1 MQQHYPSD
9 LADGVVPLVFV
20 VNAVD
25 SQYNTSNVSNKSAN
39 TGTIASDSQLSE
51 DVKDARAD
59 IVSNKSSAEKNP
71 VNNDPFE
78 MFVKALSLACSAD
91 GATND
96 STIEAVTQVK
106 TRPDSAT
113 EVHYPEEQ
121 HETHEIISGEESS
134 SDEDGIDMP
143 LVRRDGFPLKMRK
156 SIHYIHPSTK
166 QQQGVEAA
174 ETPKFF
180 DHVRI
185 IPVSKRHA
193 FPPSKDPTGVNNNN
207 NNAGG
212 IRSTST
218 AIQQRHNSNTH
229 HPDGKSQRSNKI
241 SPNPFLLRRKQLDKT
256 TTSTTTTT
264 DSYSVNESSSRTT
277 KSSLDLQV
285 YPTANN
291 ESHSKKQQHSFGI
304 IPVDW
309 IEKHAQ
315 WLPSVVLVVTV
326 LDLNLPQASRITR
339 DVSLG
344 EVIDNIRLSL
354 APKRECRLHLICL
367 VTNHEHLKTA
377 QQKHFAVSQQLT
389 FIRSQCRLAPSSITI
404 LNVPLDYFAEAEA
417 TTAGEKAALQPS
429 TALRQLH
436 RTIRS
441 MSMTYYLSAA
451 RRLKRK
457 IAMLQGFSSTSSSN
471 SNQLLLEQQ
480 YHLLPLVIRCQFKIG
495 IYYEFQQKLDK
506 AVKHWTEAY
515 NAVEIYYTY
524 IVNQQRHAQMAF
536 RHQQQL
542 EQVAGNENS
551 EFDSSNS
558 DIAYNRD
565 SYYADLT
572 TSPIS
577 PQRRPTTSKIQSP
590 IPEDHGVEVALIMD
604 QQSPGTEFLPPQI
617 LNSFSLSDMAYQCRG
632 VADWINFKLMSY
644 AFRYSSL
651 NSNSAGDFKTQGL
664 AEQQQKVVPHPA
676 GSLVQA
682 TMQWRR
688 HCQIYLSTQYYRA
701 DDLNN
706 DTDNV
711 LYQPLWWHWSYVEH
725 QRLAMAQL
733 AEQYPYRPDAVDAD
747 AFSLEVMLTCASW
760 KLYESTAE
768 AMLLTNKLLLHE
780 KKPRP
785 PQIPDE
791 GHITASGGSTISRY
805 VGGMDPDI
813 LEIQFHE
820 ELKRNRNH
828 LAMQYLEQAISLF
841 YKIEGNRRFGRSSAH
856 MHYLLGNLLIN
867 AGPSLDPAPD
877 VGVAIKHLHQA
888 LGQVMGWPSLEAGIA
903 KALIKSYSFIEEER
917 WEKDEAI
924 IANSL
929 SFLFRPDIFRFLDPS
944 DVKTLL
950 DRLFSGKATTS
961 DYFLPWPD
969 EVKAPLA
976 FSLTFLEDACYAIA
990 GDKVTAC
997 LSVTS
1002 RCPFPLIIK
1011 SLEISFKSPG
1021 VDSTKMVPLSVI
1033 KDAIELQ
1040 PKKTNLLRVIVSL
1053 PSSISSDSQ
1062 LATGGGISGAVLLR
1076 SSKTKTAGLTRNGGA
1091 IVTAQQNAGSSQP
1104 NQAHK
1109 IGRSLSC
1116 QEISVCLT
1124 PGFDDKSLSLSKTAV
1139 KLIFTSSYQEFP
1151 ARIPSNILG
1160 TSKVSKNQSDQDN
1173 YVMAAWSRR
1182 FCVPFYH
1189 GPSSLRVHSPTS
1201 NLQVVDLTA
1210 FETNSK
1216 AIDGTVN
1223 RIYLRLKAGETE
1235 LCENIS
1241 FKIVS
1246 LQSTSLPAALIVVE
1260 DHLQTL
1266 PGARCKSVPTGWR
1279 QHDPDEAVDVCRELK
1294 PGSDILVVFDLFRP
1308 LSSTSYKYPN
1318 ASLLEPCETSYE
1330 LQFTYFQHRCKLL
1343 RNGQFDTCKTASSK
1357 GDKVIYSHS
1366 STLQWSSPL
1375 RAQFTLE
1382 TGDKSFPRG
1391 NSLSNIL
1398 FSSLTNS
1405 SSEIEGMESV
1415 AADGEAVTVRCTLD
1429 SIQEV
1434 IFANVNN
1441 ATFEHVSC
1449 VENDSGC
1456 ELELLSTSGKPP
1468 DEILGV
1474 YSGSGKRL
1482 VNSTCKVGF
1491 VYTIRARLKKGV
1503 QNASPN
1509 LGVLNINWTPM
1520 SMYLTQEGKPTTLV
1534 HGPLALDSLEA
1545 MRFMGPMCKIESVP
1559 FDAGIFPFQDT
1570 AKVSSP
1576 FEVKYWVK
1584 NNTPLFQK
1592 LSVSMLDA
1600 ESSGEVSSIVPPD
1613 GILVSGLVTGDI
1625 VLAPHEMTS
1634 LGYSAL
1640 AIKPGKALLP
1650 MLKVSSAR
1658 YQSWVIKDRN
1668 PPRQLYVLP

>member
-25 SQYNTSNVSNKSAN
+25 SQYNTSNVSIKSAN
-39 TGTIASDSQLSE
+39 TGTIAGDLQLSGDVE
-51 DVKDARAD
+51 DEHAD
-59 IVSNKSSAEKNP
+59 IFSIKSSAEKNP

-78 MFVKALSLACSAD
+78 IFVKALSLACSAD

-96 STIEAVTQVK
+96 STIEAATQVK
-106 TRPDSAT
+106 TRPDSAA

-121 HETHEIISGEESS
+121 HETHEVISGEESS
-134 SDEDGIDMP
+134 SDEDGINIP
-143 LVRRDGFPLKMRK
+143 LVRRDGFPLEMRK
-156 SIHYIHPSTK
+156 RIHYIHPSTK
-166 QQQGVEAA
+166 QGDEAA

-207 NNAGG
+207 NSAGG

-229 HPDGKSQRSNKI
+229 HPDGTSQLRSNKI
-241 SPNPFLLRRKQLDKT
+241 SPNPFLLRRKHLDKT

-264 DSYSVNESSSRTT
+264 DSYSVNESCSRTT

-285 YPTANN
+285 YPTTNN
-291 ESHSKKQQHSFGI
+291 ESHSSKKQQHSFGI

-354 APKRECRLHLICL
+354 APKRECRLHLVCL

-457 IAMLQGFSSTSSSN
+457 IAMLQGFSSTPSNN
-471 SNQLLLEQQ
+471 SNPLLLEQQ

-515 NAVEIYYTY
+515 NAVEIYYRY
-524 IVNQQRHAQMAF
+524 IVNQQRHAQLAF
-536 RHQQQL
+536 KHQQQL
-542 EQVAGNENS
+542 EQVAEHENN

-565 SYYADLT
+565 SFYADLT
-572 TSPIS
+572 TSPMS
-577 PQRRPTTSKIQSP
+577 PQRRATTSKIQSP
-590 IPEDHGVEVALIMD
+590 IPEDHGVEVALLMD
-604 QQSPGTEFLPPQI
+604 QHSPGTEFVPPQV

-651 NSNSAGDFKTQGL
+651 NCSSAGDFNTQGL
-664 AEQQQKVVPHPA
+664 AEQQQKLVPQPA

-706 DTDNV
+706 HDDNV

-733 AEQYPYRPDAVDAD
+733 ADQYPYRPDALGAD

-760 KLYESTAE
+760 RLYESTAE

-780 KKPRP
+780 KKPRS

-791 GHITASGGSTISRY
+791 GHITALGGSAISRY

-813 LEIQFHE
+813 LEVQFHD
-820 ELKRNRNH
+820 ELKKNRNH
-828 LAMQYLEQAISLF
+828 LAMQYLEQAISSF

-867 AGPSLDPAPD
+867 AGPNLVPAPD

-888 LGQVMGWPSLEAGIA
+888 LGQVTGWPSLEAGIA
-903 KALIKSYSFIEEER
+903 KALIKSYSYIEEER
-917 WEKDEAI
+917 WRKDEAM

-944 DVKTLL
+944 DVKNLL

-961 DYFLPWPD
+961 NYFLPWPD

-990 GDKVTAC
+990 GDKVSAC

-1002 RCPFPLIIK
+1002 RCSFPLIIT
-1011 SLEISFKSPG
+1011 SLEISFKTPG
-1021 VDSTKMVPLSVI
+1021 VDSAKMVPLSVI
-1033 KDAIELQ
+1033 QNAIELQ
-1040 PKKTNLLRVIVSL
+1040 PRKTNLLRVILSL

-1062 LATGGGISGAVLLR
+1062 LASGGSSGAVLTR

-1091 IVTAQQNAGSSQP
+1091 IVTAQHNAGSSQP
-1104 NQAHK
+1104 TNQAHK
-1109 IGRSLSC
+1109 IGRSFSC
-1116 QEISVCLT
+1116 QEISVCLI
-1124 PGFDDKSLSLSKTAV
+1124 PGFADKSLSLSKTAV

-1151 ARIPSNILG
+1151 ARIPSA
-1160 TSKVSKNQSDQDN
+1160 SKVSKNQSDQDN

-1182 FCVPFYH
+1182 FSVPFYH

-1210 FETNSK
+1210 IETNSK

-1223 RIYLRLKAGETE
+1223 RIYLRLKAGKNE

-1246 LQSTSLPAALIVVE
+1246 LQSTSSPNALIVIE
-1260 DHLQTL
+1260 DHSQTI

-1279 QHDPDEAVDVCRELK
+1279 QRDPDEAVDVCRELK
-1294 PGSDILVVFDLFRP
+1294 PGSDILFFFDLFRP
-1308 LSSTSYKYPN
+1308 LSSTPYKCLN
-1318 ASLLEPCETSYE
+1318 AALLEPCETSYE

-1343 RNGQFDTCKTASSK
+1343 RNGKFDALNTASSI
-1357 GDKVIYSHS
+1357 GDKVICSHS
-1366 STLQWSSPL
+1366 SKLQWLSPL

-1382 TGDKSFPRG
+1382 TGDTSFPCG
-1391 NSLSNIL
+1391 NSRSGIL
-1398 FSSLTNS
+1398 INSLTNS

-1415 AADGEAVTVRCTLD
+1415 AADGESVTVRCTLD
-1429 SIQEV
+1429 SIQEMLFTNV
-1434 IFANVNN
+1434 IN
-1441 ATFEHVSC
+1441 ATFEVRKFFLKFFCS
-1449 VENDSGC
+1449 VALYSQYLMKTFTLKLNA
-1456 ELELLSTSGKPP
+1456 
-1468 DEILGV
+1468 IL
-1474 YSGSGKRL
+1474 YFTPLQFPTAPQLCRKRL
-1482 VNSTCKVGF
+1482 W
-1491 VYTIRARLKKGV
+1491 L
-1503 QNASPN
+1503 
-1509 LGVLNINWTPM
+1509 
-1520 SMYLTQEGKPTTLV
+1520 
-1534 HGPLALDSLEA
+1534 
-1545 MRFMGPMCKIESVP
+1545 
-1559 FDAGIFPFQDT
+1559 
-1570 AKVSSP
+1570 
-1576 FEVKYWVK
+1576 
-1584 NNTPLFQK
+1584 
-1592 LSVSMLDA
+1592 
-1600 ESSGEVSSIVPPD
+1600 
-1613 GILVSGLVTGDI
+1613 
-1625 VLAPHEMTS
+1625 
-1634 LGYSAL
+1634 
-1640 AIKPGKALLP
+1640 
-1650 MLKVSSAR
+1650 
-1658 YQSWVIKDRN
+1658 
-1668 PPRQLYVLP
+1668 